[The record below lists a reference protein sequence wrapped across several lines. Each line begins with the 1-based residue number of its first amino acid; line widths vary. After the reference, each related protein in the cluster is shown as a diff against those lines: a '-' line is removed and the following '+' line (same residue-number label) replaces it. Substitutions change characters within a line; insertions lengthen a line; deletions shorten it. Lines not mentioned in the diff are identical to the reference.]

1 MPEVEMASSITSAT
15 TEVPHIPSL
24 FCPED
29 DSTLGSASVDYEMSE
44 NEKWGIFVD
53 AMCDVDFEEGDDTS
67 FNTLVAGI
75 SQNLTQDGASEVSTL
90 NTPSQRQDTA
100 TASTITQSQAEFMS
114 QPMRVPRQI
123 ITRQS
128 RANSMR
134 QEVASTIH
142 SPNNKNSRR
151 AYDRYFQIYTS
162 YCQETSHDMWK
173 EITA

>member
-1 MPEVEMASSITSAT
+1 MKTRGRKRPVGRPRGSKKQRTDNEFVIDWDLIDSMAEVETAASIASAT
-15 TEVPHIPSL
+15 TKVLHIPSL

-44 NEKWGIFVD
+44 DEKWDIFVD
-53 AMCDVDFEEGDDTS
+53 AMCDVDLEEGDDTS

-90 NTPSQRQDTA
+90 NTPSQTQDTA

-123 ITRQS
+123 ITRQ
-128 RANSMR
+128 
-134 QEVASTIH
+134 T
-142 SPNNKNSRR
+142 
-151 AYDRYFQIYTS
+151 
-162 YCQETSHDMWK
+162 
-173 EITA
+173 